1 MTSGL
6 ISTTQAHSVIVLEN
20 SYNTHNPDTWGFK
33 EGLLPK
39 IYMCMHVCLYNAQI
53 LGSSDEDIQRRNLMV
68 HGPAKVLLYQPPE
81 ATVDNCTTTTAEA

>member
-1 MTSGL
+1 
-6 ISTTQAHSVIVLEN
+6 
-20 SYNTHNPDTWGFK
+20 
-33 EGLLPK
+33 
-39 IYMCMHVCLYNAQI
+39 MCMHVCLYNAQI